1 MILKCLIYKENM
13 ILHKALFIKGKGDK
27 MIPNEVVDVIQSEL
41 VVRASVELEDA
52 IVVELEKEDPDKEVA
67 KAMLE

>member
-1 MILKCLIYKENM
+1 M

-27 MIPNEVVDVIQSEL
+27 MTPNEVVDVIQSEL
-41 VVRASVELEDA
+41 IVRASVELEDA